1 MSPRGLAF
9 KLIQVVDQPDSTKI
23 TCGDKSITVKHNIH
37 ALSQAWYNWQ
47 MRGERIQIA
56 FMFLTNAE
64 REFLI
69 TAITPDEWDEIFKEK
84 E

>member
-1 MSPRGLAF
+1 
-9 KLIQVVDQPDSTKI
+9 
-23 TCGDKSITVKHNIH
+23 
-37 ALSQAWYNWQ
+37 